1 MRNPVTGP
9 EATVQNMF
17 AQSTAVLTQP
27 SPATFERYERGGGLR
42 SALTYVMVAAVVSA
56 VIAAVF
62 SFLHSDVTFFGQ
74 LFSRLIGVPV
84 GFLMFT
90 GAVYL
95 IGRTLFKGT
104 GTYPEVAYTFA
115 LFYVPISIV
124 MTLLG
129 IIPILGWLISLALSL
144 VLVYFGFLAV
154 QSSMNLRDQTQAAVT
169 LVLAWIAQAVVTGLI
184 ALFFGT
190 LFAVGRAVT
199 GG

>member
-9 EATVQNMF
+9 DVSVQDMF
-17 AQSTAVLTQP
+17 AQSTAVLTRP
-27 SPATFERYERGGGLR
+27 SPATFERYERSGGLQ
-42 SALTYVMVAAVVSA
+42 SAFIYVMLAAAVSG

-62 SFLHSDVTFFGQ
+62 SFLHSDVSFFGQ
-74 LFSRLIGVPV
+74 LFSRLISVPV

-95 IGRTLFKGT
+95 IGRTLFRGT

-115 LFYVPISIV
+115 LFYVPISIA
-124 MTLLG
+124 MTLIG
-129 IIPILGWLISLALSL
+129 IIPVLGWLVSFALSL
-144 VLVYFGFLAV
+144 VLIYFGFLAV